1 MKQNYINFILF
12 ALIVACGCICYV
24 RVVPC
29 AIIDYQTYIG
39 IIATLIGVAVTIIV
53 GFQIYNYLSHKEEIK
68 ELKGTIQYIIDE
80 YDNLKK
86 GQSNAQNE
94 LQHLLANIREYKF
107 MLEAEQIDNSGSL
120 KSLDAFI
127 HCHKALIYSLNY
139 NSSEIKNIFER
150 LNKYLGNITF
160 KEIGEFV
167 LLKNGEKYNIDPN
180 SSFYKYSLT
189 EALDVILKD
198 FTVDNKIITTHEN
211 YSRISLLYEDLVQ
224 KFYDKLN
231 EFYKVDNN

>member
-1 MKQNYINFILF
+1 MKQWIYKILLVLF
-12 ALIVACGCICYV
+12 CGT
-24 RVVPC
+24 C
-29 AIIDYQTYIG
+29 AFFCLFRITPYEATHQTYIG
-39 IIATLIGVAVTIIV
+39 ILATLMGVAATFVV
-53 GFQIYNYLSHKEEIK
+53 GFQIFNSISHKEEIK
-68 ELKGTIQYIIDE
+68 ELKGTIQFIRDE
-80 YDNLKK
+80 YEKLKK
-86 GQSNAQNE
+86 GQSEAQKE
-94 LQHLLANIREYKF
+94 LQYLLANIREYKA
-107 MLEAEQIDNSGSL
+107 MLDAEQIDNSNSL

-231 EFYKVDNN
+231 EFYQVDNN